1 MKIPILASWQTWA
14 LLACANLFWA
24 GNWVVGRALR
34 DVYPPITLNFWRWL
48 LAALILAPFALP
60 LLRGK
65 WQLVRRHALLLAMLA
80 ATGGALFQT
89 MVYVGLRGT
98 TAVNAVLIS
107 ASAPLFVMLC
117 SWVLE
122 RQRASAA
129 QVMGMIVSF
138 GGIVAILCRGD
149 PTLLLRLDLHSGDA
163 WILSAMPVIGVYS
176 VLLKRVP
183 AELRGSGLLFS
194 VSCSAALMLAGPM
207 LVERRYVGVGPALDQ
222 GAILGLG
229 YVALFASVL
238 AFTCWNRAVAAVGA
252 NTAGVSLPLMPLFG
266 TVLAMMF
273 LGEQPQAFHAAGI
286 AAILLG
292 VAVATGALTPPRASH
307 ALRMLTRPHPTQ
319 SEVAIGRKRA

>member
-1 MKIPILASWQTWA
+1 MKTSTLMSWQTWA

-34 DVYPPITLNFWRWL
+34 DIYPPVTLNFWRWL
-48 LAALILAPFALP
+48 LAALVLAPFALP
-60 LLRGK
+60 MLRGK

-107 ASAPLFVMLC
+107 ASSPLFVMLC
-117 SWVLE
+117 SWALE
-122 RQRASAA
+122 RQKAGVP
-129 QVMGMIVSF
+129 QLMGMILSF
-138 GGIVAILCRGD
+138 AGILVILCRGD
-149 PTLLLRLDLHSGDA
+149 AGLLLRLDVHSGDA
-163 WILSAMPVIGVYS
+163 WILAAMPVIGIYS

-183 AELRGSGLLFS
+183 VELRGSGLLFTVCCGS
-194 VSCSAALMLAGPM
+194 ALMLAAPA
-207 LVERRYVGVGPALDQ
+207 LVERQYVAVTQSPGH

-252 NTAGVSLPLMPLFG
+252 NMAGASLPLMPLFG
-266 TVLAMMF
+266 TVLAIVF
-273 LGEQPQAFHAAGI
+273 LGEQPRAFHAAGI
-286 AAILLG
+286 VAILLG
-292 VAVATGALTPPRASH
+292 VAFATGALTLPRAASR
-307 ALRMLTRPHPTQ
+307 AT
-319 SEVAIGRKRA
+319 SERRAAAKGQTTPAA